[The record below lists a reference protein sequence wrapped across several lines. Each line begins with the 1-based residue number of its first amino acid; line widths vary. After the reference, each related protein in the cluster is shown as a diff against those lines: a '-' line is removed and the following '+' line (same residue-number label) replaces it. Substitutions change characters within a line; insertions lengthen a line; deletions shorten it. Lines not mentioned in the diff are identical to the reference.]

1 MKKEHN
7 LRFTPWVL
15 AQWSYEEAVIPTL
28 SPQKTGI
35 LDCNK
40 ARNRLVEMK
49 NKDRKKEKKAN
60 LEPTLL

>member
-1 MKKEHN
+1 M
-7 LRFTPWVL
+7 L